1 MFINLNISRGMSDVK
16 VFLLKDVAKVG
27 LARELIKVTD
37 GFAHNYLVPNK
48 LAVIVTPAEEP
59 FYAAKSK
66 LVTNRKEILESKSSM
81 LAEKIR
87 ELKLSIA
94 CKLHDGEDLY
104 GSVGPTEIVK
114 ILDEAGFKIVK
125 TQVLLDKPI
134 KKTGNYE
141 INIKLSNK
149 IQTSFKLR
157 VTGLNAK

>member
-1 MFINLNISRGMSDVK
+1 MFLKLNISRGISDVK

-37 GFAHNYLVPNK
+37 GFAHNYLIPNK

-59 FYAAKSK
+59 FYAAKAK

-81 LAEKIR
+81 LAEKIK

-94 CKLHDGEDLY
+94 CKMHDKEDLY

-114 ILDEAGFKIVK
+114 LLDEAGFKIVK
-125 TQVLLDKPI
+125 TQVMLDKPL
-134 KKTGNYE
+134 KKIGTYD

-149 IQTSFKLR
+149 IQTTFKLR
-157 VTGLNAK
+157 ITALSAK